1 MKNINLFLIT
11 AILTFTT
18 IYSQNIKSPS
28 EFLGYELG
36 TQFSRH
42 NQVVDYFKHVSSEFP
57 SKVVLEKY
65 GETNERR
72 PLYITYISSENNI
85 KNLEKIRNNN
95 LNNAGMDGIK
105 YDNYDSTA
113 IVWLSYNVHG
123 NESSSTEA
131 AMKTLYMLVTENSDW
146 LENTLVI
153 LDPCINP
160 DGRDRYANWYNQ
172 NMTYPLNTDLDTRE
186 HNEPWPGGRANH
198 YLFDLNR
205 DWAWLTQ
212 KESRDRLKIYN
223 KWLPHIH
230 VDFHE
235 QGIDEPYYFA
245 PAAEPLHEQ
254 ITNWQREFQIE
265 IGNNHAKYFDKN
277 GWLYFTKETFD
288 LLYPSYGDTY
298 PTFLGAI
305 GMTYEQAG
313 GGDAGLG
320 VLNSENEVVS
330 LIDRINH
337 HTTTGLST
345 VEISSIN
352 ARRLNSEF
360 KEFFKSNNNSKVS
373 YVLKGNKD
381 KIKSLTNLLDQH
393 EIIYGYSKNNNKVK
407 GYNYSANKE
416 LKIDIDKNDLIVSA
430 NQPKGKLVEILFEQK
445 TKLSDPLTYDITA
458 WSLPYAYGLEASV
471 IDVKVETVGKIS
483 NFKLNEI
490 NSNSIGYIFE
500 WSSLKD
506 AEFLSS
512 LLTNDFNV
520 RYNVKEITTNGEK
533 FNPGSIILLQRDQN
547 KNDFHSSVIEISN
560 LHERIIHEINSGI
573 SDSGP
578 DLGSSDIK
586 LLTNKKVA
594 TLAGDGISSLNY
606 GAIWHFFEKTLKY
619 PLTHLNYDTFNQ
631 VDLSSIDVLI
641 LASGFYSANS
651 EYDTKI
657 KNWVSNG
664 GKLIAIDRALNS
676 LSRLDIGLNKNTNGI
691 ENNISFVSDFS
702 SRSNQESNNNHNLVK
717 YNERNRSRINQSI
730 SGAIFKIHLDNTH
743 PMAYGYN
750 DNHYYSLKI
759 GNSAYSLL
767 ENGYNIGYLKQDPKP
782 TSGFAGQEAL
792 DKISNSL
799 VFGHQNYGKGSFIY
813 MVDNPLF
820 RSFWENGKL
829 LLVNSIFF
837 VE

>member
-1 MKNINLFLIT
+1 MAVLQKIRQRSLLLILVIGFSLLAFIVQDLYRKGGLSQTSKDVGSINGKDISFEDFRVKVSNVEKSGQGMSSTQAANRVWDQEVSIAL
-11 AILTFTT
+11 LTSEFDKLG
-18 IYSQNIKSPS
+18 IRVGENHIMEIFKADQNIGKNPM
-28 EFLGYELG
+28 FL
-36 TQFSRH
+36 
-42 NQVVDYFKHVSSEFP
+42 
-57 SKVVLEKY
+57 
-65 GETNERR
+65 
-72 PLYITYISSENNI
+72 
-85 KNLEKIRNNN
+85 
-95 LNNAGMDGIK
+95 NAAG
-105 YDNYDSTA
+105 
-113 IVWLSYNVHG
+113 
-123 NESSSTEA
+123 
-131 AMKTLYMLVTENSDW
+131 
-146 LENTLVI
+146 
-153 LDPCINP
+153 
-160 DGRDRYANWYNQ
+160 
-172 NMTYPLNTDLDTRE
+172 
-186 HNEPWPGGRANH
+186 
-198 YLFDLNR
+198 LFDL
-205 DWAWLTQ
+205 
-212 KESRDRLKIYN
+212 
-223 KWLPHIH
+223 
-230 VDFHE
+230 
-235 QGIDEPYYFA
+235 
-245 PAAEPLHEQ
+245 
-254 ITNWQREFQIE
+254 
-265 IGNNHAKYFDKN
+265 AK
-277 GWLYFTKETFD
+277 
-288 LLYPSYGDTY
+288 
-298 PTFLGAI
+298 
-305 GMTYEQAG
+305 
-313 GGDAGLG
+313 
-320 VLNSENEVVS
+320 
-330 LIDRINH
+330 
-337 HTTTGLST
+337 
-345 VEISSIN
+345 
-352 ARRLNSEF
+352 F
-360 KEFFKSNNNSKVS
+360 KDFFKSNNSSKIS

-393 EIIYGYSKNNNKVK
+393 EIIYGYSESKNQVK

-416 LKIDIDKNDLIVSA
+416 IKIDIDKNDLIVSA

-471 IDVKVETVGKIS
+471 IDVKVETVSKTS

-520 RYNVKEITTNGEK
+520 RYNVKEITTNGKK

-547 KNDFHSSVIEISN
+547 KKDFHSSVIELGN
-560 LHERIIHEINSGI
+560 LHERKTHAIISGI
-573 SDSGP
+573 SDNGP
-578 DLGSSDIK
+578 DLGSSDVK
-586 LLTNKKVA
+586 LLLNKKVA

-631 VDLSSIDVLI
+631 VDLSSIDVII
-641 LASGFYSANS
+641 LASGFYTANS
-651 EYDTKI
+651 KYDTKI

-702 SRSNQESNNNHNLVK
+702 SRSNQESNNNYNLVK

-730 SGAIFKIHLDNTH
+730 SGAIFKIHLDNSH

-750 DNHYYSLKI
+750 ENHYYSLKI

-792 DKISNSL
+792 YKISNSL
-799 VFGHQNYGKGSFIY
+799 VFGHQNYGRGSFIY